1 MFQVD
6 QNNLFYL
13 LSIALVGVVWYVIR
27 NYISNNK
34 QRQDKRE
41 QFEADVQHMI
51 QTTEL
56 LIKDMNHDIKTAIL
70 KNESF
75 SKDQRSKI
83 WRVVNDLQ
91 RDIDIIKKDIEHL
104 KD

>member
-6 QNNLFYL
+6 PNNLFYL
-13 LSIALVGVVWYVIR
+13 LSIALVGVVWYFVK

-34 QRQDKRE
+34 QKQDKRE
-41 QFEADVQHMI
+41 QFEADVQQMI
-51 QTTEL
+51 KTTEH
-56 LIKDMNHDIKTAIL
+56 LIKDLNHDIKTAIL
-70 KNESF
+70 QNESF
-75 SKDQRSKI
+75 SKDQRNKI

-91 RDIDIIKKDIEHL
+91 KDIDIIKKDIEDL

>member
-1 MFQVD
+1 MYQVD

-13 LSIALVGVVWYVIR
+13 LSIALVGVVWYFVK
-27 NYISNNK
+27 NYISSNK
-34 QRQDKRE
+34 QKQDKRE
-41 QFEADVQHMI
+41 QFEADVQQMI

-75 SKDQRSKI
+75 SKDQRNKI

-91 RDIDIIKKDIEHL
+91 KDIDIIKKDIEDL